1 MPEPEKSKTP
11 KSSETS
17 AAEKAARA
25 KAKGAKSGDGLG
37 SSRGLSARVERSLKD
52 VDRLLKKNP
61 GAAPQEK
68 VTAHLEQA
76 KVSALL
82 ELAEAIRGTR
92 RAGGP
97 PQA

>member
-1 MPEPEKSKTP
+1 MPEPQKSKTP
-11 KSSETS
+11 KSPESS
-17 AAEKAARA
+17 ASDKAKRA
-25 KAKGAKSGDGLG
+25 KAKSPKSADGLG
-37 SSRGLSARVERSLKD
+37 SSRTLSARVERSLKD

-61 GAAPQEK
+61 SAPPLDK
-68 VTAHLEQA
+68 VMAHLEQA

-82 ELAEAIRGTR
+82 ELAEAIRETR